1 MTIGGALLSLMATAG
16 AAPAAMPATHAGLD
30 PPLLNVA
37 IGVTQPIDM
46 GTALR
51 RNDPLLLALQDAPAS
66 APAAQTPPPAPP
78 EDLSR
83 PESTP
88 SQDALINGRRR
99 PGVNQHDLPDAVN
112 QVNPGAIRSP
122 APDAFPVDHIPIP
135 DRWRLSETLGLVHTR
150 WWDPYNQ
157 NTLKGDR
164 PICVTADES
173 EAREH
178 SLGCRVH
185 RLLGLQGSDWFF
197 VANAIADT
205 VFEPRSF
212 PIPGGVQTTENSGED
227 DVFGRD
233 NSIVAAQT
241 LILSASLIKGST
253 AFLPPDIEYR
263 ITLAAQA
270 NYVDVP
276 ERRVLSVRPSNHSQ
290 RFDYALGV
298 QEFFVDKDLH
308 HSSDRFDFY
317 SLRIGIQEF
326 QFDFRGFLFQD
337 NQLGI
342 RLFGNRDNNRWQ
354 FNLAA
359 IWRLEKDTNSGLNNI
374 LQTPRSDWV
383 LHANLFR
390 QDFPVPGFTS
400 EASLTWNINR
410 EHGSVEVD
418 DNGFPTRPALLGN
431 LRTRSYDAFYLGYNG
446 DGHFGRL
453 NLTVSA
459 YGLFGQDRQNVFTGR
474 NATIRAFFAAA
485 EPSFDFNWI
494 RIRGSALFASGDG
507 NPYDNHQGGF
517 DAIFENPI
525 FAGADTSYWIRQAI
539 PFAGGAR
546 AVTLTGRNGVLIDLR
561 SSKEQG
567 QSNFVNPGTVL
578 LGVGADFDITPRF
591 RLSTNVN
598 HLWFENVAVIRALRM
613 QGTIRNDVG
622 WDLSA
627 AAIFRPLA
635 IQNLVFRLSGAV
647 LQPGTGFR
655 DLFVDQQRDRRYY
668 SILFNAVVT
677 Y

>member
-1 MTIGGALLSLMATAG
+1 MTVGAAILSLMATASAG
-16 AAPAAMPATHAGLD
+16 AGPTNLPGIDPALLAPRTAASGSFGFTGLSLHRAEF
-30 PPLLNVA
+30 PLV
-37 IGVTQPIDM
+37 
-46 GTALR
+46 
-51 RNDPLLLALQDAPAS
+51 ALQDSS
-66 APAAQTPPPAPP
+66 AAPP
-78 EDLSR
+78 EPAPAPTTPAEDFSR
-83 PESTP
+83 PETTP
-88 SQDALINGRRR
+88 SQEALIPGRQR
-99 PGVNQHDLPDAVN
+99 PGVPQHDLPDAVN
-112 QVNPGAIRSP
+112 QVNPGAIRQP
-122 APDAFPVDHIPIP
+122 PPDAFPADEIPIP
-135 DRWRLSETLGLVHTR
+135 DRWRLSETLGLVRTR

-164 PICVTADES
+164 PICVPSDES
-173 EAREH
+173 EARRN

-185 RLLGLQGSDWFF
+185 RMLGLEGGDWFF
-197 VANAIADT
+197 VANAISDS

-212 PIPGGVQTTENSGED
+212 PIPGGVQTTGNADEN

-241 LILSASLIKGST
+241 FILSASLIKGST

-263 ITLAAQA
+263 ITLAFQA

-276 ERRVLSVRPSNHSQ
+276 ERRVLDVRPSVGSN

-298 QEFFVDKDLH
+298 QEFFIDKDLH
-308 HSSDRFDFY
+308 HSSSRFDFY
-317 SLRIGIQEF
+317 SLRIGIQPF

-354 FNLAA
+354 FNFAA

-374 LQTPRSDWV
+374 LQTPRRDWL

-390 QDFPVPGFTS
+390 QDFPIPGFTS
-400 EASLTWNINR
+400 EVSLTWNINR
-410 EHGSVEVD
+410 EHGTVEVD
-418 DNGFPTRPALLGN
+418 DNGFPTRPALFGN
-431 LRTRSYDAFYLGYNG
+431 LRTRSYDAFYIGYNG
-446 DGHFGRL
+446 DGHWGRL
-453 NLTVSA
+453 NLDVSA
-459 YGLFGQDRQNVFTGR
+459 YALFGQDRQNVFTGR
-474 NATIRAFFAAA
+474 NADIRAFFLAA

-494 RIRGSALFASGDG
+494 RIRGAALYASGDG
-507 NPYDNHQGGF
+507 NPFDNHQRGF

-525 FAGADTSYWIRQAI
+525 FAGADTSYWIRQTI

-546 AVTLTGRNGVLIDLR
+546 AVSLNSRNGVLIDLR

-567 QSNFVNPGTVL
+567 QSNFVNPGTML
-578 LGVGADFDITPRF
+578 LGVGADFDLTPRL
-591 RLSTNVN
+591 RVSTNAN
-598 HLWFENVAVIRALRM
+598 HLWFQNTAVIQTLRS
-613 QGTIRNDVG
+613 QGTVRRDVG
-622 WDLSA
+622 WDLSV
-627 AAIFRPLA
+627 AAIYRPLA

-655 DLFVDQQRDRRYY
+655 DLFVDSERDHRYY
-668 SILFNAVVT
+668 SILFNAVVS